1 MSHHK
6 TLNGL
11 WTQVV
16 IELRVFVVIFGFKGH
31 DESKT
36 ERAVVKACLL
46 KSSYCQKLEKF
57 LEAKSQTHMAILKF
71 ILKFTSFPR
80 VEHKT
85 PMCNLIHLPVA

>member
-36 ERAVVKACLL
+36 ERAVVKAYLR
-46 KSSYCQKLEKF
+46 KSSYCSPKSLKSFSRQNPKRTWQPLNLYLNLLVSLE
-57 LEAKSQTHMAILKF
+57 LSAELLCAI
-71 ILKFTSFPR
+71 
-80 VEHKT
+80 
-85 PMCNLIHLPVA
+85 

>member
-46 KSSYCQKLEKF
+46 KSSYCSPKSLKSFSRQNPKRTWQPLNLYLNLLVSLE
-57 LEAKSQTHMAILKF
+57 LSAELLCAI
-71 ILKFTSFPR
+71 
-80 VEHKT
+80 
-85 PMCNLIHLPVA
+85 